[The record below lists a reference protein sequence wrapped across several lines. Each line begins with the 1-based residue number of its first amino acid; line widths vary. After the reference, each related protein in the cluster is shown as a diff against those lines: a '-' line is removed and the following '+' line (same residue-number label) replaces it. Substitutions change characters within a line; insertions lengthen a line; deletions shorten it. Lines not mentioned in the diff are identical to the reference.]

1 MSTSDPHDVLLY
13 LEQQIAATAA
23 RIQRLREMIS
33 ALESKGACSKD
44 QHELMQ
50 TLTRAQ
56 FLLIER
62 RERLTGRIRATTPL
76 ASSIRGPDAVVTSEK
91 CPDKV

>member
-1 MSTSDPHDVLLY
+1 MSRPDPHDVLLDM
-13 LEQQIAATAA
+13 EQQIAATAV

-33 ALESKGACSKD
+33 ALESKGACTQD

-62 RERLTGRIRATTPL
+62 RERLAGRIRATTPL
-76 ASSIRGPDAVVTSEK
+76 ASSIRGPDAVANSEK
-91 CPDKV
+91 CPDEL